1 MSNNKPKYLVQ
12 CVKCG
17 TPLFKTEQGLMFN
30 TQIKCPGCEKILRI
44 PDDVVVTVDKKTLD
58 NNNKNGVKLK

>member
-12 CVKCG
+12 CAKCG

-30 TQIKCPGCEKILRI
+30 TQIKCSGCEKILRI